1 MNSFSFCL
9 SGNVLISPSLLKDK
23 FARHTILDSVVFSFS
38 TFEILSHS
46 LLVSMLSDEKLDVNL
61 TEYPCT
67 WRVRSLTLS
76 WSCLSFNNLLMMS
89 FLGFTELLGGIDSC
103 LSSNLGNCQL
113 LFLHIFFLPLSVSP
127 LLWGFPIWMLVGLM
141 GTHRSL
147 RVCSLFLHSFFFLL
161 FRLEN
166 FNWPVFKFTDSSA
179 HLNTLMKHSSEFFS
193 SAIILSSSKIFV

>member
-9 SGNVLISPSLLKDK
+9 SGNVLLFPSLLKDK
-23 FARHTILDSVVFSFS
+23 FARHRILDSVFFSFS
-38 TFEILSHS
+38 IFEILSHS
-46 LLVSMLSDEKLDVNL
+46 LLISMLSTVKLDVNL

-67 WRVRSLTLS
+67 MRVRSVTLS
-76 WSCLSFNNLLMMS
+76 WSCLSFNSLLMMS

-113 LFLHIFFLPLSVSP
+113 LFLHIFFLPVSP
-127 LLWGFPIWMLVGLM
+127 LLWGLPIWMLVGLM

-147 RVCSLFLHSFFFLL
+147 RVCSLFLHPFFFLL
-161 FRLEN
+161 FRLDN
-166 FNWPVFKFTDSSA
+166 FSWPVFKFTDSSA